1 MRFTAAQTIPM
12 QFSADVVVRPDLPDG
27 VKLEFENAAG
37 PSKSSVVKGIS
48 RQTFQF
54 TLQPGSNRISIF
66 ATPNSPLLKGQDNL
80 RLAVLKN
87 IQIAPV
93 GRN

>member
-1 MRFTAAQTIPM
+1 M
-12 QFSADVVVRPDLPDG
+12 QFSADIVVRPDLPDG
-27 VKLEFENAAG
+27 VKLEFQKNAV
-37 PSKSSVVKGIS
+37 PSKSSVAKGIS

-66 ATPNSPLLKGQDNL
+66 ATPNSPLLKDQDKL

-87 IQIAPV
+87 IQIAPIS
-93 GRN
+93 NK

>member
-1 MRFTAAQTIPM
+1 M
-12 QFSADVVVRPDLPDG
+12 QFSADVIVRPDLPDG
-27 VKLEFENAAG
+27 VKFEFQNPTG
-37 PSKSSVVKGIS
+37 PSKTSVVKGIS

-66 ATPNSPLLKGQDNL
+66 ATPSSPLLKDQDKL

-93 GRN
+93 GR